1 MFGKDS
7 FKYLIILFLG
17 GLASCYLFYSANQRR
32 IIQNNFIINN
42 AITRANL
49 KFDKELGKANIV
61 METMAFFFKN
71 NDSVSLELFEEF
83 TNPFVIGLPGI
94 KALEWAPRIAYD
106 KKLLFEEAQQ
116 RIMDSTIRISK
127 IDSISGLVLADKKE
141 YYFPIEFAN
150 PVSHLKSVVGVD
162 LSSDPRNAFTFAL
175 ANRTKNIVF
184 SQPIKLITAEKHNHY
199 GFLVLKAVY
208 GPIENE
214 VLGYVLGVYDM
225 TEYIAKILDTELK
238 VLDIVIV
245 DEDQN
250 KVPLFSSFSEDRAI
264 DISDALRQ
272 KALKVANRKW
282 HIQYFAKETFAIFPH
297 TRESYFLLLFGF
309 VITSMLGFIVHKN
322 DSYQHTLEDRVR
334 LRTKELENSNK
345 EKINLLQEIH
355 HRVKNNL
362 QMTSSLINIQK
373 RKLTNKEAI
382 TALEDSQSRIMAIA
396 LTHQKIY
403 QDANSKT
410 VDLKDYLTDL
420 MVYQRKLLPTVN
432 YTITCPEISLNLD
445 VAVPIGL
452 ILSELVTNALKHAFE
467 ISSEDNQLH
476 ILVTQEEQEE
486 RLITIVLTDN
496 GKGLHKNFDPAQTK
510 GIGFKIINSL
520 CKQIS
525 AHLNYTSNG
534 QGTSFIL
541 SVKNLKNI
549 I

>member
-1 MFGKDS
+1 MFGKEK
-7 FKYLIILFLG
+7 FKYLIIIFLG
-17 GLASCYLFYSANQRR
+17 GLASCYLFYSANQRQVT
-32 IIQNNFIINN
+32 QNNFIINN

-49 KFDKELGKANIV
+49 KFNKELGKANIV
-61 METMAFFFKN
+61 MESMAFFFKY

-83 TNPFVIGLPGI
+83 TNPFIIGLPGI
-94 KALEWAPRIAYD
+94 KALEWAPRIAD
-106 KKLLFEEAQQ
+106 ENKLLFEDSLK
-116 RIMDSTIRISK
+116 RVFDSTIRISK
-127 IDSISGLVLADKKE
+127 VDSISGLGLVDKKK
-141 YYFPIEFAN
+141 YYFPVEFTN
-150 PVSHLKSVVGVD
+150 PVSHLKNVIGVD
-162 LSSDPRNAFTFAL
+162 LSSDSRNNFTLAL

-184 SQPIKLITAEKHNHY
+184 SQPIKLITAEKEDHY

-208 GPIENE
+208 GSKENE
-214 VLGYVLGVYDM
+214 VVGYVLGVYDM

-250 KVPLFSSFSEDRAI
+250 KAPLFSSFDQS
-264 DISDALRQ
+264 
-272 KALKVANRKW
+272 KALDLTTTLQKKALNVANRKW
-282 HIQYFAKETFAIFPH
+282 HVQYFAKDLYATFPH
-297 TRESYFLLLFGF
+297 TIESYFLLLFGF
-309 VITSMLGFIVHKN
+309 VITSLIGFIVFRN
-322 DSYQHTLEDRVR
+322 DNYQHTLENRVS

-345 EKINLLQEIH
+345 EKLNLLQEIH

-403 QDANSKT
+403 QDENSKT
-410 VDLKDYLTDL
+410 VNLKDYLSDL

-432 YTITCPEISLNLD
+432 YTITCPEIHLNLD

-467 ISSEDNQLH
+467 ISSDDNQLH
-476 ILVTQEEQEE
+476 ILVTQEESGA
-486 RLITIVLTDN
+486 RLILIRLTDN
-496 GKGLHKNFDPAQTK
+496 GKGLPKDFDPEKTK
-510 GIGFKIINSL
+510 GIGFRIINSL

-525 AHLNYTSNG
+525 AQMNYTSDENG
-534 QGTSFIL
+534 TTFIL
-541 SVKNLKNI
+541 SVKNLENI

>member
-1 MFGKDS
+1 
-7 FKYLIILFLG
+7 
-17 GLASCYLFYSANQRR
+17 
-32 IIQNNFIINN
+32 
-42 AITRANL
+42 
-49 KFDKELGKANIV
+49 
-61 METMAFFFKN
+61 MESMAFFFKN
-71 NDSVSLELFEEF
+71 NDSVSPELFQEF
-83 TNPFVIGLPGI
+83 TNPFIVGLPGI
-94 KALEWAPRIAYD
+94 KALEWAPRISHD
-106 KKLLFEEAQQ
+106 KRILFENVQT
-116 RIMDSTIRISK
+116 RKMDSTIRISK
-127 IDSISGLVLADKKE
+127 VDSISGLVLADKKD

-150 PVSHLKSVVGVD
+150 PVSHLKSVIGVD
-162 LSSDPRNAFTFAL
+162 LSSDSRNAFTFAL

-184 SQPIKLITAEKHNHY
+184 SQPIKLITEEKKDHY

-208 GPIENE
+208 GPIQNE
-214 VLGYVLGVYDM
+214 VIGYVLGVYDM

-250 KVPLFSSFSEDRAI
+250 KAPLFSSFSENKEI
-264 DISDALRQ
+264 DIPAALRK

-282 HIQYFAKETFAIFPH
+282 HIQYFSKESYATFPH

-309 VITSMLGFIVHKN
+309 MITSMLGFIVYKN
-322 DSYQHTLEDRVR
+322 DSYQHTLEERVR
-334 LRTKELENSNK
+334 LRTKELEKSNK

-373 RKLTNKEAI
+373 RKLTNVEAI

-403 QDANSKT
+403 QDQNSKT

-420 MVYQRKLLPTVN
+420 MMYQRKLLPTVN
-432 YTITCPEISLNLD
+432 YSISCPEISLNLD

-452 ILSELVTNALKHAFE
+452 ILSELVTNTLKHAFE

-476 ILVTQEEQEE
+476 ILVTQEKKKE
-486 RLITIVLTDN
+486 RIITIVLTDN
-496 GKGLHKNFDPAQTK
+496 GKGLPENFDPTKTK

-525 AHLNYTSNG
+525 AKLNYTSND

-541 SVKNLKNI
+541 SVKNLENI

>member
-1 MFGKDS
+1 M
-7 FKYLIILFLG
+7 
-17 GLASCYLFYSANQRR
+17 
-32 IIQNNFIINN
+32 
-42 AITRANL
+42 
-49 KFDKELGKANIV
+49 
-61 METMAFFFKN
+61 
-71 NDSVSLELFEEF
+71 ELFEEF
-83 TNPFVIGLPGI
+83 TNPFIIGLPGI
-94 KALEWAPRIAYD
+94 KALEWAPRISYD
-106 KKLLFEEAQQ
+106 NKFLFEEVQQ
-116 RIMDSTIRISK
+116 RVMDSTIRISK
-127 IDSISGLVLADKKE
+127 VDSISGLILADKKD

-150 PVSHLKSVVGVD
+150 PVSHLKNVIGVD
-162 LSSDPRNAFTFAL
+162 LSSDPRNAFTIAL

-184 SQPIKLITAEKHNHY
+184 SQPIQLLTAEKNDHY

-214 VLGYVLGVYDM
+214 VVGYVLGVYDM

-245 DEDQN
+245 DEHQN
-250 KVPLFSSFSEDRAI
+250 KAPLFSSFTEDRVV
-264 DISDALRQ
+264 DISDVLRQ

-282 HIQYFAKETFAIFPH
+282 HIQYYAKESYATFPH

-309 VITSMLGFIVHKN
+309 MITSMLGFIVYKN
-322 DSYQHTLEDRVR
+322 DNYQHTLEDRVR
-334 LRTKELENSNK
+334 QRTKELENSNK
-345 EKINLLQEIH
+345 EKINLLQEVH

-403 QDANSKT
+403 QDENSKT

-467 ISSEDNQLH
+467 MSSEDNQLN
-476 ILVTQEEQEE
+476 ILVIQEDNEE

-496 GKGLHKNFDPAQTK
+496 GKGLPKN
-510 GIGFKIINSL
+510 
-520 CKQIS
+520 
-525 AHLNYTSNG
+525 
-534 QGTSFIL
+534 
-541 SVKNLKNI
+541 
-549 I
+549 

>member
-1 MFGKDS
+1 
-7 FKYLIILFLG
+7 
-17 GLASCYLFYSANQRR
+17 
-32 IIQNNFIINN
+32 
-42 AITRANL
+42 
-49 KFDKELGKANIV
+49 
-61 METMAFFFKN
+61 
-71 NDSVSLELFEEF
+71 
-83 TNPFVIGLPGI
+83 
-94 KALEWAPRIAYD
+94 
-106 KKLLFEEAQQ
+106 
-116 RIMDSTIRISK
+116 
-127 IDSISGLVLADKKE
+127 
-141 YYFPIEFAN
+141 
-150 PVSHLKSVVGVD
+150 
-162 LSSDPRNAFTFAL
+162 
-175 ANRTKNIVF
+175 
-184 SQPIKLITAEKHNHY
+184 
-199 GFLVLKAVY
+199 
-208 GPIENE
+208 
-214 VLGYVLGVYDM
+214 
-225 TEYIAKILDTELK
+225 
-238 VLDIVIV
+238 
-245 DEDQN
+245 
-250 KVPLFSSFSEDRAI
+250 
-264 DISDALRQ
+264 
-272 KALKVANRKW
+272 
-282 HIQYFAKETFAIFPH
+282 
-297 TRESYFLLLFGF
+297 
-309 VITSMLGFIVHKN
+309 MLGFIVHKN